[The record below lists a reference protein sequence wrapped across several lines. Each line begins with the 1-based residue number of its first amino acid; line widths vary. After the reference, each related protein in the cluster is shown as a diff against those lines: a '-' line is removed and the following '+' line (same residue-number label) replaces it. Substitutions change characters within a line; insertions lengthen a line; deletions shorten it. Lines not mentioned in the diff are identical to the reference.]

1 MSSSRLGQGRDGPG
15 ANAGGQSLIRY
26 YRILR
31 ERVWLIVGC
40 TLLVLVA
47 AVAYVATAPRKYQA
61 TAEMLVQATPPN
73 DGVLSTLPVLH
84 QTGDPTEDV
93 LTGASLVT
101 TPRVAATVA
110 SALHL
115 RTPPAALLGDVS
127 ASPVGQAG
135 LVAVQATASSPAQ
148 AQQLAN
154 AFVTGTVAA
163 STATMH
169 DAINAELPTLTS
181 QLAAVPAGQ
190 RYGPGSLG
198 QQVDELQQLLT
209 QSVPT
214 LSPAASAVL
223 PSSPSSPKTK
233 LTILAGLL
241 GGLLLGIGAAFTF
254 HMIDP
259 RMRREEQLRE
269 LFGVPV
275 LARIPRE
282 AGRSRTTRPL
292 LPFELSV
299 ASHEGYRRLR
309 TTLATR
315 GQPGA
320 SQAYLVTGS
329 APSEGK
335 TTTAISLAV
344 ALAQSGGRVILIE
357 ADIRRPTFASLLG
370 LEVTRGVEHVMIG
383 DTTLAEALMI
393 VHLDDTSLYVLPA
406 DQAGVALVD
415 RMSYVVAR
423 KLIEDAKAI
432 ADYVVIDSPPLTAV
446 IDALPFAQLSDE
458 VLIVARF
465 DRSRLG
471 RLAELEELLREHG
484 APASGLVLVGD
495 APSGSGRSSSSS
507 YYYEATREGAGRR
520 ERQQPGET
528 NGVGPDEPEPD
539 LERQE
544 PRSRQT

>member
-1 MSSSRLGQGRDGPG
+1 MSSSRLGHGRGGHGSDV
-15 ANAGGQSLIRY
+15 GGQSLIRY
-26 YRILR
+26 YLILR
-31 ERVWLIVGC
+31 ERVWLIVAC
-40 TLLVLVA
+40 TLLVLAA
-47 AVAYVATAPRKYQA
+47 AVVYVVVAPRTYQA
-61 TAEMLVQATPPN
+61 TAELEVQATNPN
-73 DGVLSTLPVLH
+73 DAVLSTLPLLH

-101 TPRVAATVA
+101 TPRVATMVA
-110 SALHL
+110 QALQL
-115 RTPPAALLGDVS
+115 RTTPAALLGDVT
-127 ASPVGQAG
+127 ASPIGQAG
-135 LVAVQATASSPAQ
+135 LVAVQATASSPTLAMR
-148 AQQLAN
+148 LAN
-154 AFVTGTVAA
+154 AFVNNTVAA

-169 DAINAELPTLTS
+169 AAITAELPTITK

-190 RYGPGSLG
+190 RYGPGSIG
-198 QQVDELQQLLT
+198 QQLDELQGLLLRNA
-209 QSVPT
+209 PT
-214 LSPAASAVL
+214 LSSAASATL
-223 PSSPSSPKTK
+223 PVSPSSPRTK
-233 LTILAGLL
+233 LTLVAGLL

-254 HMIDP
+254 HMLDP

-282 AGRSRTTRPL
+282 AGRNRTTRPL
-292 LPFELSV
+292 LPVELSV
-299 ASHEGYRRLR
+299 TSHEGYRRLR

-329 APSEGK
+329 APGEGK

-370 LEVTRGVEHVMIG
+370 LEVSRGIEHVMIG
-383 DTTLAEALMI
+383 ETTLAEALVMI
-393 VHLDDTSLYVLPA
+393 RIDDTSLYVLPA
-406 DQAGVALVD
+406 EQAGVELAD
-415 RMSYVVAR
+415 RMSYLVAR

-484 APASGLVLVGD
+484 AAATGLVLVGD
-495 APSGSGRSSSSS
+495 APVGGRETSS
-507 YYYEATREGAGRR
+507 YYYEAAREGNGSR
-520 ERQQPGET
+520 ERGTGAET
-528 NGVGPDEPEPD
+528 NGLGPSAPEPD
-539 LERQE
+539 LEREE
-544 PRSRQT
+544 PRSHRA